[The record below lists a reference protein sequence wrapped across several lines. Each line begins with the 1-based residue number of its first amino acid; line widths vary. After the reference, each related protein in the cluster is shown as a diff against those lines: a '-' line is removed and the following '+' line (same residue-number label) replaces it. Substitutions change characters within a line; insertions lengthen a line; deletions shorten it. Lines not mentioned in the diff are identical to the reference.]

1 MANKIETIYWHLTR
15 QCNLRCTYCYFS
27 AGIPD
32 ADELSEKELEAVVQD
47 IIRINPKRVVF
58 TGGEPLLHKYL
69 PHLNRSLKQIL
80 PKTTICLN
88 TNGFLINDKT
98 ATEIAAIYDEVRISV
113 DSFEY
118 ENDQLRG
125 KGTFKK
131 ALAAYRTLLP
141 LNVIPR
147 IFITVNSKN
156 LNTLTDFM
164 DYLINQDITN
174 IHISPLK
181 TIGRA
186 QDKELLPKLE
196 KLKKTVE
203 SYWWNKYGLRLKYDT
218 NDCTNCGIGSF
229 LTINPNGD
237 IFPCHALSY
246 NQFKIGNIKNKN
258 LLDILENSLLFKKLS
273 NLDLRSNEDD
283 THNSEIPVHLQCLAA
298 SIKINELIK

>member
-1 MANKIETIYWHLTR
+1 
-15 QCNLRCTYCYFS
+15 
-27 AGIPD
+27 
-32 ADELSEKELEAVVQD
+32 
-47 IIRINPKRVVF
+47 
-58 TGGEPLLHKYL
+58 
-69 PHLNRSLKQIL
+69 
-80 PKTTICLN
+80 
-88 TNGFLINDKT
+88 
-98 ATEIAAIYDEVRISV
+98 V

-156 LNTLTDFM
+156 LNTLTDFL

-186 QDKELLPKLE
+186 QEKELLPKLE
-196 KLKKTVE
+196 ELKKVVE
-203 SYWWNKYGLRLKYDT
+203 SYWWNRYGLKLKFDT

-258 LLDILENSLLFKKLS
+258 LQDILKNSSLFNKLS
-273 NLDLRSNEDD
+273 NLDLHSKEGD
-283 THNSEIPVHLQCLAA
+283 TNNSEIPVHLQCLAA
-298 SIKINELIK
+298 STKINELIE